1 MLVVLLCSDSAI
13 NSDYGGGGKCER
25 RKQLIFL
32 IIDKLLEHMFSGLQC
47 FEDSSFIHP
56 YLTPTFMIN
65 CTKCTSLYLVFHV
78 REVDGPEQ
86 RHNVDVCNSK
96 MGGNEIE
103 VNHLEK

>member
-56 YLTPTFMIN
+56 
-65 CTKCTSLYLVFHV
+65 
-78 REVDGPEQ
+78 
-86 RHNVDVCNSK
+86 
-96 MGGNEIE
+96 
-103 VNHLEK
+103 

>member
-1 MLVVLLCSDSAI
+1 
-13 NSDYGGGGKCER
+13 
-25 RKQLIFL
+25 
-32 IIDKLLEHMFSGLQC
+32 MFSGLQC

-56 YLTPTFMIN
+56 YLNTHNIMIN
-65 CTKCTSLYLVFHV
+65 CTKFTSPYLVFHV

-103 VNHLEK
+103 VNHLENRAMDYYPRNNYIDFHAMNVLRHYRSNNHEVQA